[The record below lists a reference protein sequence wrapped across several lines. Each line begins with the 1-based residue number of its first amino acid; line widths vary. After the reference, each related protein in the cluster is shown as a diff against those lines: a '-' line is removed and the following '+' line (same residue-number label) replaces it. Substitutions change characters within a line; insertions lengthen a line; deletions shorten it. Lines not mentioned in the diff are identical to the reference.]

1 MGGRNYMILESD
13 FKNMDLAAIKLFND
27 SVYSSKDPDHVFTDY
42 VFDLCCDDELRSN
55 YAKHDAVNGN
65 LFIFMWQ
72 KFWCEI
78 FNGGNDENNEFT
90 FKDMK
95 KFLSVLPKFIDFAS
109 KADKIMEM
117 DRRLTELQK
126 DFK

>member
-1 MGGRNYMILESD
+1 MGGRNYMILASD

-78 FNGGNDENNEFT
+78 FNVGNDENNEFT
-90 FKDMK
+90 TNDME
-95 KFLSVLPKFIDFAS
+95 KFLNILPKFIDFAS

-117 DRRLTELQK
+117 NRRLTELQK

>member
-1 MGGRNYMILESD
+1 MILASD

-42 VFDLCCDDELRSN
+42 VFDLCCDDDLRTK
-55 YAKHDAVNGN
+55 YAYHDSVNGN

-78 FNGGNDENNEFT
+78 FNGGNDEFT
-90 FKDMK
+90 TNDME
-95 KFLSVLPKFIDFAS
+95 KFLNILPKFIEFAS
-109 KADKIMEM
+109 KADKIMKM

>member
-1 MGGRNYMILESD
+1 
-13 FKNMDLAAIKLFND
+13 
-27 SVYSSKDPDHVFTDY
+27 
-42 VFDLCCDDELRSN
+42 
-55 YAKHDAVNGN
+55 
-65 LFIFMWQ
+65 MWQ

-78 FNGGNDENNEFT
+78 FNGDDNEFT

-95 KFLSVLPKFIDFAS
+95 KFLNILPKYIDFAS

>member
-1 MGGRNYMILESD
+1 MGGRNYMILASD

-42 VFDLCCDDELRSN
+42 VFDLCCDDELRTN

-78 FNGGNDENNEFT
+78 FIGENNEFT

-95 KFLSVLPKFIDFAS
+95 KFLNVLPKFIDFAS